1 MSVLQTAIEQ
11 RREALGITDEID
23 LSCYA
28 SLLDL
33 YDEVINKYRERPA
46 FSGLGHTLTYD
57 DLDKKANAFAAYLQN
72 HTALKAGDRVAIQ
85 LPNILQHP
93 VAVLGTLRAGMVV
106 VNTNPL
112 YTERELEH
120 QFNDSEVKAV
130 VILANVAETAS
141 KLISRTKVSTVIVTE
156 LADLHPAP
164 KRVLMNFVVKYIK
177 KMVPKF
183 HFANAVRFTDV
194 IKKGEKS
201 PLVQAKPDIED
212 VAILQYTGGTTGL
225 AKGAMLTHRNIIAN
239 ALQCQ
244 EIFPSYGLTDAGD
257 VLVQPLPLYHI
268 YAAIIS
274 YVGLLQGSH
283 IILIANPRDLPSLV
297 KELSKWKFN
306 GFCGLNTLFVALCN
320 NEDFRKLDFS
330 SLKMTLSGG
339 MALTRYAAE
348 EWKKV
353 TGCEVCEGYGLTET
367 SPVISVNPGNGNRLG
382 TVGVV
387 VPSTLIDIRDEEG
400 QSLGL
405 GEAGELCM
413 QGPQLMK
420 GYWQSEE
427 ETKKAIKDGWFY
439 TGDVAVLSEDGY
451 LKIVDRKKDM
461 ILVSGFNV
469 YPNEVEDVI
478 TSHPAVQEA
487 AAISH
492 KDEHSGEVV
501 HVYAVKAKGAQVTE
515 EEVISYC
522 KEKLAGYKVPK
533 RVFFKDDLPKSNVG
547 KILRREVRK
556 MAEGY

>member
-11 RREALGITDEID
+11 RRKTLNIADEID
-23 LSCYA
+23 LSRY
-28 SLLDL
+28 SNLLAL
-33 YDEVINKYRERPA
+33 YDEVINKYRDRPA

-57 DLDKKANAFAAYLQN
+57 DLDTLANAFAAYLQN
-72 HTALKAGDRVAIQ
+72 HTDLQPGDRVAIQ

-141 KLISRTKVSTVIVTE
+141 KLIKRTKVKTVIVTE
-156 LADLHPAP
+156 LADLHPTP
-164 KRVLMNFVVKYIK
+164 KRVLMNFAVKYIK
-177 KMVPKF
+177 KMVPDF
-183 HFANAVRFTDV
+183 HFDNAVRFTEV
-194 IKKGEKS
+194 INKGKKCH
-201 PLVQAKPDIED
+201 VIQADPKLED

-257 VLVQPLPLYHI
+257 ILVQPLPLYHI

-274 YVGLLQGSH
+274 YVGLLKGSH
-283 IILIANPRDLPSLV
+283 LILIANPRDLPSLV

-320 NEDFRKLDFS
+320 NEAFRKLDFS

-348 EWKKV
+348 EWQRV

-387 VPSTLIDIRDEEG
+387 VPSTKIDIRDEEG
-400 QSLGL
+400 NSLGL
-405 GEAGELCM
+405 DEAGELCM

-420 GYWQSEE
+420 GYWRSEE
-427 ETKKAIKDGWFY
+427 ETAKAIKDGWFY

-515 EEVISYC
+515 EEVIAYC
-522 KEKLAGYKVPK
+522 KERLAGYKVPK

-556 MAEGY
+556 MAEGV